1 MINLL
6 ITVFGGLLI
15 IGGFY
20 SMSFGFSTPPDFL
33 LFTLGICSSVLGLI
47 LVVIFGSRIDFS
59 KKGTQAP
66 ITKEISRQALK
77 KEIKN
82 EKIGKP
88 IKPTPKIVKGN
99 NSTEKSADKGAS
111 DFHKTEEKIPKIR
124 PVKSEGRSTGKEPE
138 MSPIRKNSR
147 AAETRDV
154 TDKKP
159 VETKDTVKPKK
170 QAPIINPVK
179 PQKAKKESENKSEDP
194 ETTTKKPAVK
204 PKAPIINPKPAKLTN
219 KSASN
224 PKPLKSVKKPV
235 TDSKPVKP
243 VKSVSNP
250 EPENPVKKSISNQ
263 KPEKQTKHL
272 IKPVKKSSSTVKQI
286 KPVKKAKTEGSEVES
301 VKSSTI
307 KPVEGSAVKPV
318 NNSTIKPVSSSKVEP
333 VNNSTMNPDNDK
345 EAKRVP
351 MKSVLTKSKAKKHK
365 GLGRFRHNEDKDEEF
380 VKNRLER
387 MKKDYTE
394 NSKEIE
400 NIIDERLDSFK
411 GTLDKLKF
419 ESQEPSIIWS
429 FDSGKVKDTL
439 TETISKAENRVLMMY
454 PWIRNIDVSVLKKFI
469 DTESRMII
477 QEASLDD
484 ETSVELIKVL
494 MDNNVRI
501 RTMPSVHTVAVVADN
516 KNGLIISTDPI
527 YESFEVGVVYK
538 DPKSIEEIEK
548 LFEDAWNI
556 SKDVN
561 LEIKQW

>member
-66 ITKEISRQALK
+66 ITKEIPQQALK

-88 IKPTPKIVKGN
+88 IRPTPKIVKGN
-99 NSTEKSADKGAS
+99 SSTGKSADKKAS
-111 DFHKTEEKIPKIR
+111 DFHKTEEKIPEIR

-138 MSPIRKNSR
+138 MSLIRKDSR

-154 TDKKP
+154 ADKKT
-159 VETKDTVKPKK
+159 VETKDAVKPKK

-179 PQKAKKESENKSEDP
+179 PQKVKKRSENRSEDP

-224 PKPLKSVKKPV
+224 
-235 TDSKPVKP
+235 SKPVKP
-243 VKSVSNP
+243 VKKPVTKSKPIKPVKSASNP
-250 EPENPVKKSISNQ
+250 KSENPVSKPTSNF
-263 KPEKQTKHL
+263 KPEKQGKPL
-272 IKPVKKSSSTVKQI
+272 IKPVKKSSSTAKQI
-286 KPVKKAKTEGSEVES
+286 KPVKKAKTGSE
-301 VKSSTI
+301 I
-307 KPVEGSAVKPV
+307 KPVKGSAVKPA

-333 VNNSTMNPDNDK
+333 VNNSTVNPDNK
-345 EAKRVP
+345 EETKRVP
-351 MKSVLTKSKAKKHK
+351 MKSVLTKSKAKKHR
-365 GLGRFRHNEDKDEEF
+365 GLGRFRHNEDKDDEF

-429 FDSGKVKDTL
+429 FDSGNVKDTL
-439 TETISKAENRVLMMY
+439 TDTISKAENRVLMMY

-494 MDNNVRI
+494 LDNNVKI

-556 SKDVN
+556 SKDIN

>member
-20 SMSFGFSTPPDFL
+20 SMSFGFSTPPDFS

-66 ITKEISRQALK
+66 ITKEIPRQALK

-88 IKPTPKIVKGN
+88 IRPTPRIVKGN
-99 NSTEKSADKGAS
+99 NSTGKSADKKAS
-111 DFHKTEEKIPKIR
+111 DFHKTEEKILKIR

-138 MSPIRKNSR
+138 MSLIRKDSR

-154 TDKKP
+154 INEKP
-159 VETKDTVKPKK
+159 VETQGAVKPKK
-170 QAPIINPVK
+170 QAPITNPVK
-179 PQKAKKESENKSEDP
+179 PQKAKKESENRSEDP

-219 KSASN
+219 KFVSN
-224 PKPLKSVKKPV
+224 QKPV
-235 TDSKPVKP
+235 TNSKPVKP
-243 VKSVSNP
+243 VKSVTKPKS
-250 EPENPVKKSISNQ
+250 ENPVNKPASNS
-263 KPEKQTKHL
+263 KPEKQGKPL
-272 IKPVKKSSSTVKQI
+272 IKPVKKSSSTAKRI
-286 KPVKKAKTEGSEVES
+286 KPVKKAKTGSE
-301 VKSSTI
+301 I
-307 KPVEGSAVKPV
+307 KPVKGSTINPVKGSAVKPA

-333 VNNSTMNPDNDK
+333 VNNSTVNPDNK
-345 EAKRVP
+345 ETKRVP
-351 MKSVLTKSKAKKHK
+351 MQSVLTKSKAKKRR
-365 GLGRFRHNEDKDEEF
+365 GFNRFRHNEDKDDEF

-429 FDSGKVKDTL
+429 FDSGNVKDTL
-439 TETISKAENRVLMMY
+439 TDTISKAENRVLMMY

-494 MDNNVRI
+494 LDNNVKI
-501 RTMPSVHTVAVVADN
+501 RTMPSVHTVAVVADK

-556 SKDVN
+556 SKDIN

>member
-66 ITKEISRQALK
+66 ITKEIPRQALK

-88 IKPTPKIVKGN
+88 IRPTPKIVKGN
-99 NSTEKSADKGAS
+99 NPTEKSADKMAS

-124 PVKSEGRSTGKEPE
+124 PVKSEGRSTGKEQE
-138 MSPIRKNSR
+138 MSRIRKDSR
-147 AAETRDV
+147 VAETRDV
-154 TDKKP
+154 ADRKP
-159 VETKDTVKPKK
+159 VETRDAVKPKK

-179 PQKAKKESENKSEDP
+179 PQKAKKESENRSEDP

-219 KSASN
+219 KSAN
-224 PKPLKSVKKPV
+224 N
-235 TDSKPVKP
+235 SKPVKP
-243 VKSVSNP
+243 VKSASNP
-250 EPENPVKKSISNQ
+250 KSENPVSKPTSNL
-263 KPEKQTKHL
+263 KPEKQGKPL
-272 IKPVKKSSSTVKQI
+272 IKPVKKSSSTAKQI
-286 KPVKKAKTEGSEVES
+286 KPVKKAKTEGS
-301 VKSSTI
+301 KI
-307 KPVEGSAVKPV
+307 KPVKGSTINPVKGSAVKPA
-318 NNSTIKPVSSSKVEP
+318 NNSTIKPVNSSKVEP
-333 VNNSTMNPDNDK
+333 VNNSTVNPDNK
-345 EAKRVP
+345 ETKRAP
-351 MKSVLTKSKAKKHK
+351 MQSVLTKSKAKKRR
-365 GLGRFRHNEDKDEEF
+365 GFNRFRHNEDKDEEF

-400 NIIDERLDSFK
+400 NLIDERLDSFK

-429 FDSGKVKDTL
+429 FDSGNVKDTL
-439 TETISKAENRVLMMY
+439 TDTISKAENRVLMMY

-494 MDNNVRI
+494 LDNNVKI
-501 RTMPSVHTVAVVADN
+501 RTMPSVHTVAVVADK

-556 SKDVN
+556 SKDIN

>member
-33 LFTLGICSSVLGLI
+33 FFTLGICSSVLGLI

-66 ITKEISRQALK
+66 KTKEIPREALK
-77 KEIKN
+77 KEIKS

-88 IKPTPKIVKGN
+88 IRPTPKIVKGK
-99 NSTEKSADKGAS
+99 SSADKKAA
-111 DFHKTEEKIPKIR
+111 DVHRTESKIPEIR
-124 PVKSEGRSTGKEPE
+124 PVKSEGRSKTGKKPE
-138 MSPIRKNSR
+138 ISPTRKNSGT
-147 AAETRDV
+147 AETRDA
-154 TDKKP
+154 
-159 VETKDTVKPKK
+159 VKPASKPK
-170 QAPIINPVK
+170 RQAPTINPVK
-179 PQKAKKESENKSEDP
+179 PQKAKKESKDP
-194 ETTTKKPAVK
+194 ENRSENPETMVKKPELK
-204 PKAPIINPKPAKLTN
+204 PKAPIVNPKPAKLAN
-219 KSASN
+219 KHDKSA
-224 PKPLKSVKKPV
+224 KPEKPV
-235 TDSKPVKP
+235 G
-243 VKSVSNP
+243 NP
-250 EPENPVKKSISNQ
+250 EPENPVRSVDNPETA
-263 KPEKQTKHL
+263 KPVKPL
-272 IKPVKKSSSTVKQI
+272 IKPVKKSSSRAKQI
-286 KPVKKAKTEGSEVES
+286 KPIKKSKTEG
-301 VKSSTI
+301 STI
-307 KPVEGSAVKPV
+307 KPVKGSRVKPV
-318 NNSTIKPVSSSKVEP
+318 NNSAVKPVSSSKVEP
-333 VNNSTMNPDNDK
+333 VNNSTVEPVNNSTVEPVNEK
-345 EAKRVP
+345 ETKRPP
-351 MKSVLTKSKAKKHK
+351 MQSVLTKPKPKKHM
-365 GLGRFRHNEDKDEEF
+365 GLDRFRHHEDKDEEF

-387 MKKDYTE
+387 MKDYTE

>member
-20 SMSFGFSTPPDFL
+20 SMSFGFSTPPDFS

-66 ITKEISRQALK
+66 ITKEIPRQALK
-77 KEIKN
+77 REIKN

-99 NSTEKSADKGAS
+99 NSTEKSANKRAS
-111 DFHKTEEKIPKIR
+111 DFHKTEKKIPKIR
-124 PVKSEGRSTGKEPE
+124 PVKSEGRSTGKEQE
-138 MSPIRKNSR
+138 MSLIRKDSR
-147 AAETRDV
+147 AAETRDAV
-154 TDKKP
+154 NRKP
-159 VETKDTVKPKK
+159 VETRDAVKPKK

-179 PQKAKKESENKSEDP
+179 PQKAKKGSEDP

-219 KSASN
+219 KSAN
-224 PKPLKSVKKPV
+224 N
-235 TDSKPVKP
+235 SKPVKP
-243 VKSVSNP
+243 LKSASNP
-250 EPENPVKKSISNQ
+250 KSENPVSKPASNL
-263 KPEKQTKHL
+263 KPEKQGKPL
-272 IKPVKKSSSTVKQI
+272 VKPVKKSSSTAKQI
-286 KPVKKAKTEGSEVES
+286 KPVKKAKTEGSEVKP
-301 VKSSTI
+301 VKGSTI
-307 KPVEGSAVKPV
+307 NPVKGSAVKPA
-318 NNSTIKPVSSSKVEP
+318 NNSTIKPVNSSKVEP
-333 VNNSTMNPDNDK
+333 VNNSTVNPDNK
-345 EAKRVP
+345 ETKRAP
-351 MKSVLTKSKAKKHK
+351 MQSVLTKSKAKKRR
-365 GLGRFRHNEDKDEEF
+365 GFNRFRHNEDKDEEF

-400 NIIDERLDSFK
+400 NLIDERLDSFK

-429 FDSGKVKDTL
+429 FDSGNVKDTL
-439 TETISKAENRVLMMY
+439 TDTISKAENRVLMMY

-494 MDNNVRI
+494 LDNNVKI
-501 RTMPSVHTVAVVADN
+501 RTMPSVHTVAVVADK

-556 SKDVN
+556 SKDIN

>member
-66 ITKEISRQALK
+66 ITKEIPRQALK

-88 IKPTPKIVKGN
+88 IKPTPKIVKWN
-99 NSTEKSADKGAS
+99 NPTEKSADKMAS

-124 PVKSEGRSTGKEPE
+124 PVKSEGRSTGKEQE
-138 MSPIRKNSR
+138 MSRIRKDSR
-147 AAETRDV
+147 VAETRDV
-154 TDKKP
+154 ADRKP
-159 VETKDTVKPKK
+159 VETRDAVKPKK

-179 PQKAKKESENKSEDP
+179 PQKAKESENRSEDP

-219 KSASN
+219 KSAN
-224 PKPLKSVKKPV
+224 N
-235 TDSKPVKP
+235 SKPVKP
-243 VKSVSNP
+243 VKSASNP
-250 EPENPVKKSISNQ
+250 KSENPVSKPTSNL
-263 KPEKQTKHL
+263 KPEKQGKPL
-272 IKPVKKSSSTVKQI
+272 IKPVKKSSSTAKQI
-286 KPVKKAKTEGSEVES
+286 KPVKKAKTEGS
-301 VKSSTI
+301 KI
-307 KPVEGSAVKPV
+307 KPVKGSTINPVKGSAVKPA
-318 NNSTIKPVSSSKVEP
+318 NNSTIKPVNSSKVEP
-333 VNNSTMNPDNDK
+333 VNNSTVNPDNK
-345 EAKRVP
+345 ETKRAP
-351 MKSVLTKSKAKKHK
+351 MQSVLTKSKAKKRR
-365 GLGRFRHNEDKDEEF
+365 GFNRFRHNEDKDEEF

-400 NIIDERLDSFK
+400 NLIDERLDSFK

-429 FDSGKVKDTL
+429 FDSGNVKDTL
-439 TETISKAENRVLMMY
+439 TDTISKAENRVLMMY

-494 MDNNVRI
+494 LDNNVKI
-501 RTMPSVHTVAVVADN
+501 RTMPSVHTVAVVADK

-556 SKDVN
+556 SKDIN

>member
-66 ITKEISRQALK
+66 ITKEIPRQALK

-82 EKIGKP
+82 ERIGKP

-99 NSTEKSADKGAS
+99 SSTGKSADKGAS

-138 MSPIRKNSR
+138 MSLIRKDSR
-147 AAETRDV
+147 AAETKDV
-154 TDKKP
+154 ADKKP
-159 VETKDTVKPKK
+159 VETEDAVKPKK

-179 PQKAKKESENKSEDP
+179 PQKVKKRSENRFEDP

-204 PKAPIINPKPAKLTN
+204 PKTPIINPKPAKLTN

-224 PKPLKSVKKPV
+224 PKPVKPVKKPV
-235 TDSKPVKP
+235 TNSKPVNP
-243 VKSVSNP
+243 MKSAGNP
-250 EPENPVKKSISNQ
+250 EPENPVSKPASNL
-263 KPEKQTKHL
+263 KPEKQGKPL
-272 IKPVKKSSSTVKQI
+272 IKPVKKSSSTAKQI
-286 KPVKKAKTEGSEVES
+286 KPVKKAKTGSEIKP
-301 VKSSTI
+301 VKGSTI
-307 KPVEGSAVKPV
+307 KPVKGSTVKPA

-429 FDSGKVKDTL
+429 FDSGNVKDTL
-439 TETISKAENRVLMMY
+439 TDTISKAENRVLMMY

-494 MDNNVRI
+494 LDNNVKI

-556 SKDVN
+556 SKDIN